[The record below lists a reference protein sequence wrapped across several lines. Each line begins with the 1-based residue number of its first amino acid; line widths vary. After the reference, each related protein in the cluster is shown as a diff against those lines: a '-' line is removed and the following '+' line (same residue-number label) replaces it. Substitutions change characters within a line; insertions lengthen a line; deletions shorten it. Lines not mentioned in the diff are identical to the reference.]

1 MWTALDVS
9 VGEQIL
15 VIAGGSLNAKV
26 VGELARRL
34 SGASGNTDDFYVAQ
48 AAQRLGMDAAHEAD
62 PKNCDLWLFQITF
75 QSSPAPLGR
84 QRLRREGAAL
94 SHQGIFSHEL
104 MGHVVD
110 NRRRSS
116 ANDR

>member
-1 MWTALDVS
+1 MDHADVS

-26 VGELARRL
+26 VGEFARRL
-34 SGASGNTDDFYVAQ
+34 GRSSGNPDDFYVAQ
-48 AAQRLGMDAAHEAD
+48 AAQRLGVDAAHEAD
-62 PKNCDLWLFQITF
+62 SKNCNLWFFQITF
-75 QSSPAPLGR
+75 QSLPAPFGRQDLGR
-84 QRLRREGAAL
+84 EGSAL
-94 SHQGIFSHEL
+94 SHQGIFPHEL

-110 NRRRSS
+110 NRGRSS